1 MNGTRQSLRA
11 VADKWL
17 ALRPD
22 TLLEVTR
29 CAHGRKAGRAH
40 EAASKRRCVYIRAI
54 GAASEL
60 GLFFFR
66 HEDGAWYI
74 FPPSDASPI
83 VHIFG
88 EAA

>member
-1 MNGTRQSLRA
+1 MDGTRQSLRA

-22 TLLEVTR
+22 TLVEVKR
-29 CAHGRKAGRAH
+29 CAHGRKNGHAYGRG
-40 EAASKRRCVYIRAI
+40 SKRRCVYIRAI
-54 GAASEL
+54 GAASEV

-66 HEDGAWYI
+66 HDDGAWYI
-74 FPPSDASPI
+74 FPPSDVSP
-83 VHIFG
+83 VVRIFG